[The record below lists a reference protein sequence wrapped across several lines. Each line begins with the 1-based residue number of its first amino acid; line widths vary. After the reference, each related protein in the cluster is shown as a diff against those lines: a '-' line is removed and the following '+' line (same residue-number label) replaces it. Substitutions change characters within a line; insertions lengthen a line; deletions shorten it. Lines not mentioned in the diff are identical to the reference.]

1 MDTRDWHI
9 LWGVPPKYDNES
21 NGALDDNATL
31 AANVFYASTLSV
43 ILQRLMP
50 FYRLKQTGESMTLL
64 PSATHIDIAA
74 AMALWIL
81 ADHIQ

>member
-21 NGALDDNATL
+21 NGTLDDNATL
-31 AANVFYASTLSV
+31 AANVFYASALSV

-50 FYRLKQTGESMTLL
+50 LYRLRQTGESMTLL
-64 PSATHIDIAA
+64 LKAT
-74 AMALWIL
+74 
-81 ADHIQ
+81 QS